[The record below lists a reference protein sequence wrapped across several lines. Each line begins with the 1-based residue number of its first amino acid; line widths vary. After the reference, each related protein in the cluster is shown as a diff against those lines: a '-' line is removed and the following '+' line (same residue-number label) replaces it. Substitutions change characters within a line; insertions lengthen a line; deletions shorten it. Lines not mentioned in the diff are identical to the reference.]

1 MNWSLKYHLPLSP
14 LIVVLTGHDFLI
26 SKCPAVEQ
34 LLKNFSTSERETI
47 SRRNHENETFR
58 ENNRKCFRDANMSQN
73 YPVGK
78 NQILVSDWLL
88 EQAHCF
94 VPASQLRKSPR
105 GEITC
110 CKKRI
115 NTCREIPQ
123 LLGDWITIF
132 FFIGFMNLTRP
143 ETQLCSKNSRTHLT

>member
-1 MNWSLKYHLPLSP
+1 MIFWLPSP
-14 LIVVLTGHDFLI
+14 
-26 SKCPAVEQ
+26 SVEQ
-34 LLKNFSTSERETI
+34 LLKKFSTSEKETI
-47 SRRNHENETFR
+47 NGRNHENETFR

-73 YPVGK
+73 CTVGK

-88 EQAHCF
+88 EQAHLVYF

-105 GEITC
+105 DEVTC

-123 LLGDWITIF
+123 PLGDWITIF
-132 FFIGFMNLTRP
+132 FFRWVHESYVTR
-143 ETQLCSKNSRTHLT
+143 NSTVFKEFTNSSNVTAKFHGDKDYMVCGCTG